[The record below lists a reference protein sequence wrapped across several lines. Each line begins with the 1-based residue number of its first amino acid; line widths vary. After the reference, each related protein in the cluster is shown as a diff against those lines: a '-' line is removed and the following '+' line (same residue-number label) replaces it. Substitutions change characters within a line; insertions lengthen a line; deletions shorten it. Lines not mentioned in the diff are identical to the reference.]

1 MTERN
6 KSNLEKS
13 STLRNCILLPS
24 KIHLQLDNLCKDS
37 ASFSIFQYWPVLKPS
52 RVRDNFCRQLVEK
65 KSIFPKRKWN
75 LKKCSKSL
83 VKDSQYQNEYDLI
96 RWKIQKHVIFLL
108 EQFHAYYPID
118 CFSLDQQLDRNIEA
132 APRTNS
138 DNLLNKLIGPN
149 GKCSWKLVVKQRKRL
164 SDTFK
169 CCYNLK
175 LVSVIFYQIFIF
187 SSNYSPSKTMKNVFY
202 II

>member
-1 MTERN
+1 MAERN

-13 STLRNCILLPS
+13 STLRNCSLLPS

-52 RVRDNFCRQLVEK
+52 RVRDNFCRQLFEK
-65 KSIFPKRKWN
+65 KVNFPRFCQKRKWN

-83 VKDSQYQNEYDLI
+83 VKDSQYQNEYDSI
-96 RWKIQKHVIFLL
+96 RWTIQKHVIFLL
-108 EQFHAYYPID
+108 EQVHANYPID

-149 GKCSWKLVVKQRKRL
+149 GKCSWKLVI
-164 SDTFK
+164 
-169 CCYNLK
+169 N
-175 LVSVIFYQIFIF
+175 
-187 SSNYSPSKTMKNVFY
+187 
-202 II
+202 